1 MYSIHSL
8 MKCIFPID
16 VVKNIPNTSF
26 SRDDYSFFIIF
37 ISVLFLNYL

>member
-8 MKCIFPID
+8 MKCIFSID

-26 SRDDYSFFIIF
+26 SCTAREK
-37 ISVLFLNYL
+37 